1 MVGQLIRLKAKMVWN
16 TMVKQTLVLVLS
28 IIGILYFGGVGAFV
42 YIGLTMSAQSAIAP
56 SMSFYLTLIGPAVFI
71 GWILLPVLFGALDN
85 TLAPDRLSPYVGP
98 TRRLG
103 VGLVAAGGVGFGGA
117 LSTMVLLMPA
127 WFNAWRGVPLHALGS
142 LAAALTTLALSLI
155 WGRAVA
161 TWFAVRIN
169 SAGRR
174 DLVAIIGTMAFFIIV
189 TPMGV
194 WINYLARN
202 FSEATM
208 NWSTDVALW
217 SPFGAPFGFVESLAA
232 ARYAEAG
239 ARLVIVV
246 ATAVAGF
253 PIVTSAW
260 HGAPAAYNLRPA
272 PYTAAH
278 LRVRALADIVNG
290 IAAE

>member
-42 YIGLTMSAQSAIAP
+42 YVGLTMSAQSAIAP
-56 SMSFYLTLIGPAVFI
+56 SMSFYLTLIGPVVFI

-142 LAAALTTLALSLI
+142 LAADPEL
-155 WGRAVA
+155 
-161 TWFAVRIN
+161 
-169 SAGRR
+169 AGR
-174 DLVAIIGTMAFFIIV
+174 
-189 TPMGV
+189 
-194 WINYLARN
+194 LAQQGEREAAER
-202 FSEATM
+202 FS
-208 NWSTDVALW
+208 
-217 SPFGAPFGFVESLAA
+217 
-232 ARYAEAG
+232 
-239 ARLVIVV
+239 
-246 ATAVAGF
+246 VAGYRAAMTR
-253 PIVTSAW
+253 IVDE
-260 HGAPAAYNLRPA
+260 LLER
-272 PYTAAH
+272 
-278 LRVRALADIVNG
+278 
-290 IAAE
+290 